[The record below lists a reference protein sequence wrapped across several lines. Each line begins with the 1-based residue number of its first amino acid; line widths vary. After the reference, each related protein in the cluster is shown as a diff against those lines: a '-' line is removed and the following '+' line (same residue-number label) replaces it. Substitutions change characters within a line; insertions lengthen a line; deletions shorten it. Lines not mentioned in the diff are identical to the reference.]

1 MPSSSEVV
9 RQQAQQSAVAPR
21 GDGPPTVFDLIN
33 RQKSSI
39 EMALPAHLSSDRF
52 TRIALTVVRQ
62 NRQLAECDA
71 ASLIGAL
78 MVSAQLGLEPG
89 GPLGQA
95 YLVPFKREVTFILGY
110 KGIIELARRSGQLSS
125 IVAHEVCENDEFSY
139 HYGIEDHLEHRP
151 VIKGPRGNAYA
162 YYAIAKF
169 KDGGNAFVVLSR
181 DDIEKHRKRSS
192 SKDRGPWVS
201 DYDAMARKTCI
212 RVLAPYLPL
221 SPELERAIGADERSF
236 RRIEP
241 DMIDAP
247 ELAAGDDDEQEVG
260 APAALDAPVTVD
272 PPEPEQNQEG
282 PPPATPQGDEDQ
294 WDAKAWKAFL
304 KANGVTE
311 ADFMR
316 QVRLE
321 AEGFGEEQP
330 VGLDALKGRTRL
342 CQLGRGWVEEMVE
355 ARA

>member
-21 GDGPPTVFDLIN
+21 GDGPPTVFELIN

-95 YLVPFKREVTFILGY
+95 YLVPFKREVTFILGD

-139 HYGIEDHLEHRP
+139 HYGIQDHLEHRP
-151 VIKGPRGNAYA
+151 VIKGPRGEAYA

-192 SKDRGPWVS
+192 SRDRGPWVT

-221 SPELERAIGADERSF
+221 SPELERAMAADERSF

-241 DMIDAP
+241 DMADAP
-247 ELAAGDDDEQEVG
+247 ELPAATEDEPDEAEVVSPAAIE
-260 APAALDAPVTVD
+260 APAEPEADAP
-272 PPEPEQNQEG
+272 
-282 PPPATPQGDEDQ
+282 PAVPDGDEDQ

-304 KANGVTE
+304 RANGVTE

-316 QVRLE
+316 QVRSE
-321 AEGFGEEQP
+321 AESFGEDP
-330 VGLDALKGRTRL
+330 PIGLDVLKGRTRL

-355 ARA
+355 ALA